1 MTREERE
8 LRNQASTLKAEA
20 RDLVSKNDMTS
31 AKAKA
36 EEAKNLIEKADLLA
50 ELEEKEQPK
59 APIST
64 GEQNDLLERKQQY
77 QNAFMKNFRGVKLD
91 AEERQLLNEGEE
103 PPVTGLHSEPDE
115 NGGLLL
121 PKDVQTAINQYKRSL
136 SQLEPFITVTPVTTL
151 SGTRVYEKLATMT
164 PLEELTADDQDIP
177 ETDNPMFESI
187 SYKIRDFGGW
197 LPVPNNLRNDSDQNI
212 LTFLQKWF
220 ARKSVVTRN
229 KYILEILTALSPSTF
244 ANYKAI
250 KKALNVTLDPMGS
263 GYNEERKKGLQAQND
278 YLSGDSGEQAKEAN
292 RLIGQYKASLEND
305 REEAIRRAE
314 KGAMETVEYN
324 QARIEGDGAEM
335 GRILSEARVKAENEY
350 RLSKGYQ
357 QQVETDKTLVEN
369 IRDSMIED
377 GVYQKYGYEMG
388 LEFNKGMASTT
399 AARYAIL
406 APPSISQQ
414 EKAAAEKSLANSAK
428 SGAGGMVGYGGS
440 RGQAPAL
447 DQYPGRQPAGKAF
460 GMARVPYNDFPAM
473 LHEGERVL
481 TASEARAQ
489 KTAPTIHVTVTGNV
503 IKDEVDED
511 RIAQKIVTKILNAM
525 QITN

>member
-250 KKALNVTLDPMGS
+250 KKALNVTLDPM
-263 GYNEERKKGLQAQND
+263 
-278 YLSGDSGEQAKEAN
+278 
-292 RLIGQYKASLEND
+292 
-305 REEAIRRAE
+305 
-314 KGAMETVEYN
+314 
-324 QARIEGDGAEM
+324 
-335 GRILSEARVKAENEY
+335 
-350 RLSKGYQ
+350 
-357 QQVETDKTLVEN
+357 
-369 IRDSMIED
+369 
-377 GVYQKYGYEMG
+377 
-388 LEFNKGMASTT
+388 
-399 AARYAIL
+399 
-406 APPSISQQ
+406 
-414 EKAAAEKSLANSAK
+414 LANSAIIVTNQD
-428 SGAGGMVGYGGS
+428 GFQY
-440 RGQAPAL
+440 L
-447 DQYPGRQPAGKAF
+447 DTLEDNTGKPLLQVDVTQPTQKLFAGKPVKVVGNNVLATTGTTTKLAPIF
-460 GMARVPYNDFPAM
+460 VGSLEDAATMFERQGYQIATTEVGGTAWRKNRTEIRMIEREDFQPVDKDAVIY
-473 LHEGERVL
+473 GQIDVTSVL
-481 TASEARAQ
+481 
-489 KTAPTIHVTVTGNV
+489 
-503 IKDEVDED
+503 
-511 RIAQKIVTKILNAM
+511 
-525 QITN
+525 